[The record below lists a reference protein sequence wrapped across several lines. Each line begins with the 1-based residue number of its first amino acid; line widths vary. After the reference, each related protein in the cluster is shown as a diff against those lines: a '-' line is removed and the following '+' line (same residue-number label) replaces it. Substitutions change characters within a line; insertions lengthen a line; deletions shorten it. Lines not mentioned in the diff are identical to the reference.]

1 MASCPGAGVGDGRIG
16 RAGSAAGPA
25 HHRGEAVS
33 PAPGAPVV
41 YVRGYAGPA
50 RGIDKAADDPFYG
63 FNDGS
68 AHARIDGDGE
78 PMFYQFESPLLRL
91 MIDERYELLV
101 RGSQH
106 AYLEQSPDASIEPAA
121 IWVYRFYD
129 EAAGTFGQERGSF
142 DIVRAAEGLYDFVTL
157 VRSKTRQAPRVHLVA
172 HSMGG
177 LVCRTM
183 LQRVCREPDAD
194 GRARSAAT
202 DLVDRVVTMGTP
214 HRGIETRFA
223 FADLLNQVTGI
234 FGSEIFSP
242 RNMYGYLTPGATSKQ
257 RPPDGWQP
265 HEVEPAAFPT
275 ERFFCVIGTNPG
287 DYGQAR
293 HAIGAKSDGL
303 VRVDNAYVRGAPR
316 SFVHR
321 AHSGRYGLVNSEE
334 SYQSLRRFLFGS
346 VRIDVELVGT
356 DLLGERRPNLEAMTD
371 AQLVVAYQ
379 EAVGDRTE
387 FATPEDRV
395 FWQAD
400 VQVTIRGLPIVLH
413 EQSVEKNCPVQ
424 LSQEQA
430 RRHLEGELGR
440 RGLLGLVASPDS
452 ADTPVPLTSVFL
464 LDPDR
469 FEADRPGEPRPPRC
483 RYTMRLRVFRFQ
495 QRGRFLGLGQHIEQV
510 ADWEDA
516 LIVDVGRAVADDGPQ
531 RAWAAWNSEV
541 VGPNADH
548 DPIAEDSIPIEDG
561 VAHIPLPDNARRGVL
576 GDGARLRLHV
586 TRWP

>member
-1 MASCPGAGVGDGRIG
+1 
-16 RAGSAAGPA
+16 
-25 HHRGEAVS
+25 VS
-33 PAPGAPVV
+33 PSSAVARAPVV

-50 RGIDKAADDPFYG
+50 RGIDKAADDAFYG

-68 AHARIDGDGE
+68 SHARIDGDGE

-91 MIDERYELLV
+91 MIDEDYEVLV

-106 AYLEQSPDASIEPAA
+106 AYLEQSPDDSIGTAA
-121 IWVYRFYD
+121 IWIYRFYD
-129 EAAGTFGQERGSF
+129 EAAGTFGRERETF
-142 DIVRAAEGLYDFVTL
+142 DIVRAAEGLYDFVGL
-157 VRSKTRQAPRVHLVA
+157 VRRKTKGAPRVHLVA

-183 LQRVCREPDAD
+183 LQRVCREPDRG
-194 GRARSAAT
+194 GRART
-202 DLVDRVVTMGTP
+202 VGRDLVDRVVTMGTP

-223 FADLLNQVTGI
+223 FADLLNEVVGV

-242 RNMYGYLTPGATSKQ
+242 RNMYGYLTPAAEAQS
-257 RPPDGWQP
+257 RPPEGWQA
-265 HEVEPAAFPT
+265 HEVDPAAFPT
-275 ERFFCVIGTNPG
+275 ERFFCVIGTNPA

-321 AHSGRYGLVNSEE
+321 AHSGRFGLVNSEE

-346 VRIDVELVGT
+346 ARVDVQLVGI
-356 DLLGERRPNLEAMTD
+356 DLLGERRPDVERMSD
-371 AQLVVAYQ
+371 VELVAAYQ
-379 EAVGDRTE
+379 EVTGEGRE
-387 FATPEDRV
+387 FARPDERV

-400 VQVTIRGLPIVLH
+400 VQVTIRGLPVVLH

-424 LSQEQA
+424 LTQEQA
-430 RRHLEGELGR
+430 RRYLEWELGR
-440 RGLLGLVASPDS
+440 RGLLGLVEAPDS
-452 ADTPVPLTSVFL
+452 ADTPVPLTTVFL

-469 FEADRPGEPRPPRC
+469 FEADRPAEPRPPRC
-483 RYTMRLRVFRFQ
+483 RYTMRLRVFRLE
-495 QRGRFLGLGQHIEQV
+495 QRGRFLGLGRHIEQV

-516 LIVDVGRAVADDGPQ
+516 LIVDIGRHDGDDGPQ

-541 VGPNADH
+541 VGPNADR
-548 DPIAEDSIPIEDG
+548 DPIVATPLTIEDG
-561 VAHIPLPDNARRGVL
+561 VAEIPLPDNARQGVF
-576 GDGARLRLHV
+576 GDAARLRL
-586 TRWP
+586 RIAAWA

>member
-1 MASCPGAGVGDGRIG
+1 VDTTR
-16 RAGSAAGPA
+16 PA
-25 HHRGEAVS
+25 VRGGIVS
-33 PAPGAPVV
+33 PGQHADGGPVI

-50 RGIDKAADDPFYG
+50 RGIDKAADDAFYG

-68 AHARIDGDGE
+68 THARIDGDGE

-91 MIDERYELLV
+91 MIDEDYELLV

-106 AYLEQSPDASIEPAA
+106 AYLEQAPDGTIASRA

-129 EAAGTFGQERGSF
+129 EAAGTFGEKRTSF

-157 VRSKTRQAPRVHLVA
+157 VRQKTEGSPKVHLVA

-183 LQRVCREPDAD
+183 LQRVCREAGP
-194 GRARSAAT
+194 GRRPRTVGAEM
-202 DLVDRVVTMGTP
+202 VDRVVTMGTP

-223 FADLLNQVTGI
+223 LADLLNDVVGV

-242 RNMYGYLTPGATSKQ
+242 RNMYGYLTPGADGDR
-257 RPPDGWQP
+257 RPPKDWQP
-265 HEVEPAAFPT
+265 HEVEPDAFPT
-275 ERFFCVIGTNPG
+275 ERFFCVIGTNPS

-321 AHSGRYGLVNSEE
+321 SHSGRFGLVNSEE
-334 SYQSLRRFLFGS
+334 AYQSLRRFLFGRHR
-346 VRIDVELVGT
+346 VDVHLLGI
-356 DLLGERRPNLEAMTD
+356 DLLGEHRPDVGEMTD
-371 AQLVVAYQ
+371 AQLLAAYQ
-379 EAVGDRTE
+379 QATGEERE
-387 FATPEDRV
+387 FAPPERRV

-424 LSQEQA
+424 LTQEQL

-440 RGLLGLVASPDS
+440 RGLLGLAEAADS
-452 ADTPVPLTSVFL
+452 ADTPVPLTTVFL
-464 LDPDR
+464 LDPSR

-483 RYTMRLRVFRFQ
+483 RYTMRLRVFRLE
-495 QRGRFLGLGQHIEQV
+495 QRGRFLGLGRHIEQV

-516 LIVDVGRAVADDGPQ
+516 LIVDIGHENAGEDGHL

-541 VGPNADH
+541 IGPNADR
-548 DPIAEDSIPIEDG
+548 DPIVETSLDVTG
-561 VAHIPLPDNARRGVL
+561 GQGTIPLPDNARRGVFGSSAKL
-576 GDGARLRLHV
+576 GLRISD
-586 TRWP
+586 WA